1 MTALLRE
8 ELVAAM
14 SRQAINDRL
23 VVTPLL
29 DEVQQVG
36 PGTIDLRLGTEFIEI
51 LRRSEAVID
60 PLAQSQMRAVGEG
73 GEEAAFV
80 PLGEHFVLHPGQFVL
95 GSTLEF
101 IRLPSDISG
110 QVLSR
115 SSWGRLGLI
124 VATAVV
130 VQPGFAGMLTL
141 ELVNAGSVPMRL
153 YPGLRIAQLQLWK
166 AERATTSPYDAGM
179 SSKYQAPLG
188 PESNRLAWE
197 TAERDKIRSIGEKL
211 AGGIDTSPEVSE

>member
-1 MTALLRE
+1 MSPMLRE
-8 ELVAAM
+8 ALHAAM
-14 SRQAINDRL
+14 ARQSIEGRL
-23 VVTPLL
+23 IVTPLL
-29 DEVQQVG
+29 DGDQQVG
-36 PGTIDLRLGTEFIEI
+36 PGTIDLRLGTEFIEV
-51 LRRSEAVID
+51 LRRTEAVID
-60 PLAQSQMRAVGEG
+60 PLAAEAVETPEQVGE
-73 GEEAAFV
+73 ESAYV

-101 IRLPSDISG
+101 IRLPPDIVG

-141 ELVNAGSVPMRL
+141 ELVNAGSVPIRL
-153 YPGLRIAQLQLWK
+153 YPGLRVAQLQLWK
-166 AERATTSPYDAGM
+166 ADKGTAIPYDAAAG
-179 SSKYQAPLG
+179 SKYQAPLG

-197 TAERDKIRSIGEKL
+197 TEERDRIRAIGKRL
-211 AGGIDTSPEVSE
+211 AGSE